1 MKPEHQFRLF
11 SLAVLGLAAL
21 VVLPEKSPST
31 SKAMASNPVQIHLTE
46 AQPEASKSQKIVKIE
61 KSAAQATN

>member
-1 MKPEHQFRLF
+1 MKPEYQFRLF

-31 SKAMASNPVQIHLTE
+31 SKVMASNPAQIQLTE
-46 AQPEASKSQKIVKIE
+46 VQPEASKSQKIVKIE
-61 KSAAQATN
+61 KSAAQASN